1 MFKASSLTGCA
12 TAPGSKETE
21 MDQLALGRVLITG
34 ANSGIGKEVAR
45 QLARRPGMERIY
57 LGCRDAGRAEAA
69 QRQLEG
75 ATGKHIFE
83 IVLMDVGRLASVRAA
98 IETIKLPI
106 DAVVMNAG
114 GAGGKEPSAITE
126 DGVTSLFGGNVL
138 GHVALLEELISSGRL
153 TEGAVYVGS
162 EAARGVP
169 KMGMKRPALPDFSVQ
184 NFVDVCIGKVLPGKS
199 LTEARLTAR
208 SNTLRRFGWRRW
220 LADIRVCIC

>member
-1 MFKASSLTGCA
+1 MIGTAEGHVQGVLTDRLRNGAGFQGDGNGSARPRTRDHYRSQLWHRQGGRTAARTTTGNGGFISAAA
-12 TAPGSKETE
+12 TLAGPRRLSGNWKE
-21 MDQLALGRVLITG
+21 
-34 ANSGIGKEVAR
+34 
-45 QLARRPGMERIY
+45 RP
-57 LGCRDAGRAEAA
+57 A
-69 QRQLEG
+69 
-75 ATGKHIFE
+75 HIFE

-162 EAARGVP
+162 GRTRRP
-169 KMGMKRPALPDFSVQ
+169 KMGMKRPALPDSSVQ
-184 NFVDVCIGKVLPGKS
+184 NFVDVCIGKVLQEK
-199 LTEARLTAR
+199 
-208 SNTLRRFGWRRW
+208 
-220 LADIRVCIC
+220 V

>member
-1 MFKASSLTGCA
+1 
-12 TAPGSKETE
+12 

-169 KMGMKRPALPDFSVQ
+169 KMGMKRPALPNSSVQ

>member
-1 MFKASSLTGCA
+1 
-12 TAPGSKETE
+12 
-21 MDQLALGRVLITG
+21 
-34 ANSGIGKEVAR
+34 
-45 QLARRPGMERIY
+45 MERIY

-169 KMGMKRPALPDFSVQ
+169 KMGMKRPALPDSSVQ